1 MTQSNSCQLLSL
13 WPSHVLI
20 DQLAELE
27 DARETLA
34 HEAEVFYERHTQTSA
49 KMAHRADT
57 VSMMREQ
64 PSQALLRLL
73 DAIELRVA
81 AYVRQ
86 AYPSLDPCELS
97 ITYNTFVNRQRGLG
111 KWAIPHRHVGN
122 QLVATYYPRVHLG
135 ANEGGDAVGLP
146 GALCFHDPR
155 PVQANWM
162 LRHENKLFAQTP
174 RQGALFIFPGYLEHS
189 TFPLF
194 DPQSDKVAIVTNV
207 RFTHRD
213 DQGGDM
219 TWSAEQIR
227 AHAKAQIQ
235 QQHPNNPMEPI
246 Q

>member
-1 MTQSNSCQLLSL
+1 MTSIDTCRMMSL
-13 WPSHVLI
+13 WPSHILI
-20 DQLAELE
+20 DQLVEL
-27 DARETLA
+27 DDVRETLA
-34 HEAEVFYERHTQTSA
+34 LEAERFYERHTQTTA
-49 KMAHRADT
+49 KMAHRSDT
-57 VSMMREQ
+57 VSMMSEQ

-73 DAIELRVA
+73 TAIEQRVGV
-81 AYVRQ
+81 YIHR
-86 AYPSLDPCELS
+86 AYPSLDPSELAA
-97 ITYNTFVNRQRGLG
+97 TYNTFVNRQRGLG

-135 ANEGGDAVGLP
+135 ECEGVDSVGLP

-189 TFPLF
+189 TFPMF
-194 DPQSDKVAIVTNV
+194 DPESDKIAIVTNV

-213 DQGGDM
+213 DQGGDR
-219 TWSAEQIR
+219 TWSAAQIR
-227 AHAKAQIQ
+227 AYTQDKS
-235 QQHPNNPMEPI
+235 MESD

>member
-1 MTQSNSCQLLSL
+1 MTAPHSPRLHSL

-20 DQLAELE
+20 DQLDELE
-27 DARETLA
+27 DVRESLA
-34 HEAEVFYERHTQTSA
+34 QQAELFYERHTQNGA
-49 KMAHRADT
+49 KLSHRADT

-64 PSQALLRLL
+64 PSHELLRLL
-73 DAIELRVA
+73 ACIEDRVA
-81 AYVRQ
+81 NYVKR
-86 AYPSLDPCELS
+86 AYPSLEPTDL
-97 ITYNTFVNRQRGLG
+97 ILTYNTFVNRQRGLG

-122 QLVATYYPRVHLG
+122 QLVATYYPRVFLG
-135 ANEGGDAVGLP
+135 SSEGRDAVGMP

-162 LRHENKLFAQTP
+162 LRHENKLFAHTP
-174 RQGALFIFPGYLEHS
+174 LAGALFIFPGYLEHS

-194 DPQSDKVAIVTNV
+194 DAASDKVAIVTNV

-213 DQGGDM
+213 DSGGDQ

-227 AHAKAQIQ
+227 EHTPV
-235 QQHPNNPMEPI
+235 HPLESN

>member
-1 MTQSNSCQLLSL
+1 MNSNTTAQMVSL
-13 WPSHVLI
+13 WPSQVLI
-20 DQLAELE
+20 DQLDELE
-27 DARETLA
+27 DVREELA
-34 HEAEVFYERHTQTSA
+34 MEAERFFERHTQLAA

-57 VSMMREQ
+57 VSMMWEQ

-73 DAIELRVA
+73 ACIEKRVQT
-81 AYVRQ
+81 YLQ
-86 AYPSLDPCELS
+86 LAYPAVDASQLAT
-97 ITYNTFVNRQRGLG
+97 TYNTFVNRQRGLG

-135 ANEGGDAVGLP
+135 PGEGKDAVGLP

-162 LRHENKLFAQTP
+162 LRQENKVFAQTP

-207 RFTHRD
+207 RFTHQSD
-213 DQGGDM
+213 PGGDL
-219 TWSAEQIR
+219 TWSADQIR
-227 AHAKAQIQ
+227 SRTL
-235 QQHPNNPMEPI
+235 NLNPFQELAP
-246 Q
+246 

>member
-1 MTQSNSCQLLSL
+1 
-13 WPSHVLI
+13 
-20 DQLAELE
+20 
-27 DARETLA
+27 
-34 HEAEVFYERHTQTSA
+34 
-49 KMAHRADT
+49 
-57 VSMMREQ
+57 MMCEQ

-73 DAIELRVA
+73 TAIEQRVGV
-81 AYVRQ
+81 YIQQ
-86 AYPSLDPCELS
+86 AYPSLDSSGLAS
-97 ITYNTFVNRQRGLG
+97 TYNTFVNRQRGLG

-122 QLVATYYPRVHLG
+122 QLVVTYYPRVHLG
-135 ANEGGDAVGLP
+135 SGEGRDAVGLP

-174 RQGALFIFPGYLEHS
+174 LQGALFIFPGYLEHS

-194 DPQSDKVAIVTNV
+194 DPESDKVAIVTNV

-213 DQGGDM
+213 DRGGDL

-227 AHAKAQIQ
+227 AHAKAQS
-235 QQHPNNPMEPI
+235 PNNPMESI

>member
-1 MTQSNSCQLLSL
+1 MMASNSYQLLSL
-13 WPSHVLI
+13 WPSHVLV
-20 DQLAELE
+20 DQLSELE
-27 DARETLA
+27 DVRETLA
-34 HEAEVFYERHTQTSA
+34 QEAEFFYERHTRTSA

-57 VSMMREQ
+57 VSMMRDQ

-73 DAIELRVA
+73 EAVEQRVA
-81 AYVRQ
+81 TYVRQ
-86 AYPSLDPCELS
+86 AYPSLDPSELA

-122 QLVATYYPRVHLG
+122 QLVVTYYPRVHLG
-135 ANEGGDAVGLP
+135 SGEGRDAVGLP

-194 DPQSDKVAIVTNV
+194 EPESDKVAIVTNV

-227 AHAKAQIQ
+227 AHAKAQIPEQ
-235 QQHPNNPMEPI
+235 SPNKPMEPI

>member
-1 MTQSNSCQLLSL
+1 MTAPHSPRLYSL

-20 DQLAELE
+20 DQLDELE
-27 DARETLA
+27 DVRESLA
-34 HEAEVFYERHTQTSA
+34 QQAEFFYERHTQNVA
-49 KMAHRADT
+49 KLSHRADT

-64 PSQALLRLL
+64 PSNELLRLL
-73 DAIELRVA
+73 ACIEDKVA
-81 AYVRQ
+81 NYIRR
-86 AYPSLDPCELS
+86 AYPSLDPADLNL
-97 ITYNTFVNRQRGLG
+97 TYNTFVNRQRGLG

-122 QLVATYYPRVHLG
+122 QLVATYYPRVLLG
-135 ANEGGDAVGLP
+135 SLEGRDAVGMP

-174 RQGALFIFPGYLEHS
+174 LQGALFIFPGYLEHS
-189 TFPLF
+189 TFPLL
-194 DPQSDKVAIVTNV
+194 DVESDKVAIVTNV

-213 DQGGDM
+213 DSGGDQ

-227 AHAKAQIQ
+227 AHAQV
-235 QQHPNNPMEPI
+235 HPMESN

>member
-1 MTQSNSCQLLSL
+1 MKTTHSSRLLSL
-13 WPSHVLI
+13 WASYVLI
-20 DQLAELE
+20 DQLDELE
-27 DARETLA
+27 DVRESLA
-34 HEAEVFYERHTQTSA
+34 QQSERFYERHTRNAA
-49 KMAHRADT
+49 KLSHRADT

-64 PSQALLRLL
+64 PSPELMRLL
-73 DAIELRVA
+73 ACIEDRVA
-81 AYVRQ
+81 SYVRQ
-86 AYPSLDPCELS
+86 AYPSLEPSDLAM
-97 ITYNTFVNRQRGLG
+97 TYNTFVNRQRGLG

-135 ANEGGDAVGLP
+135 SSEGRDAVGIP

-174 RQGALFIFPGYLEHS
+174 LPGALFIFPGYLEHS

-194 DPQSDKVAIVTNV
+194 DPASDKVAIVTNV

-213 DQGGDM
+213 DSGGDQ

-227 AHAKAQIQ
+227 AHTQV
-235 QQHPNNPMEPI
+235 HPMESN

>member
-1 MTQSNSCQLLSL
+1 MMSTNSYQLLSL
-13 WPSHVLI
+13 WPSHVLV
-20 DQLAELE
+20 DQLSELE
-27 DARETLA
+27 DVRETLA
-34 HEAEVFYERHTQTSA
+34 LEAEVFYERHTRTSA

-57 VSMMREQ
+57 VSMMRDQ

-73 DAIELRVA
+73 DAVEQRVA
-81 AYVRQ
+81 TYVRK
-86 AYPSLDPCELS
+86 AYPSLDPSELA
-97 ITYNTFVNRQRGLG
+97 ITYNTFVNRQRGLD

-122 QLVATYYPRVHLG
+122 QLVVTYYPRVHLG
-135 ANEGGDAVGLP
+135 SGEGRDAVGLP

-194 DPQSDKVAIVTNV
+194 DPESDKVAIVTNV

-213 DQGGDM
+213 DRGGDL

-227 AHAKAQIQ
+227 AHSKAQS
-235 QQHPNNPMEPI
+235 PNNPMESI

>member
-1 MTQSNSCQLLSL
+1 MTPSNSCQLLSL

-20 DQLAELE
+20 DQLSEL
-27 DARETLA
+27 DDVRETLA
-34 HEAEVFYERHTQTSA
+34 QEAATFYERHTQTSA

-73 DAIELRVA
+73 DAIEQRVV

-86 AYPSLDPCELS
+86 AYPSLDPCELA

-135 ANEGGDAVGLP
+135 AKEGRDAVGLP

-174 RQGALFIFPGYLEHS
+174 RQGALFIFPG
-189 TFPLF
+189 
-194 DPQSDKVAIVTNV
+194 
-207 RFTHRD
+207 
-213 DQGGDM
+213 
-219 TWSAEQIR
+219 
-227 AHAKAQIQ
+227 
-235 QQHPNNPMEPI
+235 
-246 Q
+246 